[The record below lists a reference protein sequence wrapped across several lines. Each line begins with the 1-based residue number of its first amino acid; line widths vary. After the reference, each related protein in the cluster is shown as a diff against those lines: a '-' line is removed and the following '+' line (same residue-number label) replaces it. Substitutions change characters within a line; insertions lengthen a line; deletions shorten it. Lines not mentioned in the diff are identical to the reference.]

1 MTMTEDTRERDVYE
15 ATSFFFHVCLRAR
28 KLSIKLDIPLVSK
41 RKHINFL
48 IPTKGKKRKRNEGT
62 ESTKKQSYFLPS
74 INFASTVSLHR
85 PYYLLSSFSGL
96 LPYSKLVSDNDRS

>member
-41 RKHINFL
+41 RKHINLL
-48 IPTKGKKRKRNEGT
+48 IPTKGKRGNYENCGVVLNEN
-62 ESTKKQSYFLPS
+62 KKSYFLPS
-74 INFASTVSLHR
+74 INFASTA
-85 PYYLLSSFSGL
+85 LLASS
-96 LPYSKLVSDNDRS
+96 